1 MSAVAANA
9 AVLGR
14 REVRVVKSFAV
25 YALFCS
31 MLDTTCLTFN
41 HMAMVPSCC
50 ILQRTLLVRFLL
62 YCVDFWL
69 CFHRLPNPSSHA
81 LAPSMTPLSV
91 SSPLSMSTAGLSE
104 TVFRQRLYSVAC
116 ARGPVSAI
124 LYAAGRNDV

>member
-25 YALFCS
+25 CVLFCS
-31 MLDTTCLTFN
+31 
-41 HMAMVPSCC
+41 
-50 ILQRTLLVRFLL
+50 LL
-62 YCVDFWL
+62 L
-69 CFHRLPNPSSHA
+69 CFFRLPNPSSHA
-81 LAPSMTPLSV
+81 LAPSITPLSV
-91 SSPLSMSTAGLSE
+91 PSPSLSMSTAGLSE

-116 ARGPVSAI
+116 ASGPVSAI